1 MPELPGTLL
10 QPPVFGMMLGQSDD
24 GRLMITEVERA
35 AKLLRDI
42 SKGKKVVEVDTR
54 FTEAFFGKLAGV
66 ELRYPIEWYDDSRK
80 NGADFLLEVLE
91 ESVGL
96 CLQGGEEAL

>member
-42 SKGKKVVEVDTR
+42 SKGKKVVEVDT
-54 FTEAFFGKLAGV
+54 TEDTIVFAGV
-66 ELRYPIEWYDDSRK
+66 THEEFVR
-80 NGADFLLEVLE
+80 VLD
-91 ESVGL
+91 
-96 CLQGGEEAL
+96 